1 MRHDDVTT
9 HVGDKVVNIRAY
21 TVYVRCDLSEAT
33 GRTKIK
39 LVRLIATPR

>member
-21 TVYVRCDLSEAT
+21 IYVRCDLSETT